1 MRYDRTVYFVKL
13 GERVRQPN
21 GDYLVSEP
29 LKAKRKADVTDMN
42 LNSKE
47 LYFRDVRAE
56 SIVIRIQNTFAETFD
71 YIEFENRKWQPVG
84 VTKTRRDT
92 SYKCGVFNG

>member
-1 MRYDRTVYFVKL
+1 MRYDKTVHFVKQ
-13 GERVRQPN
+13 GQRTRKPN

-29 LKAKRKADVTDMN
+29 VRTKRKADVTDM
-42 LNSKE
+42 SITSRE
-47 LYFRDVRAE
+47 LYFRDVKAE
-56 SIVIRIQNTFAETFD
+56 SIVIRIQNTFAESFD
-71 YIEFENRKWQPVG
+71 YIEFDNRKWQTVG